1 MPKGCSLGAKEAL
14 MNPPQRISRR
24 DLLRFSMVAGVGL
37 SVPPVAFALQCE
49 KSPAQGEG
57 PFYMNTCDR
66 TKPVPHH
73 NDLTWVGDPSEK
85 AEGEVIYL
93 TGQVSD
99 PDCKALEG
107 VMVEIWQACR
117 SGRYAHLADPNPAWL
132 DPNFRY
138 FGEFVTDANGMYS
151 FKTIKPGPYP
161 AGPGWTRPAH
171 VHFKL
176 SAGSAGS
183 LTTQMYF
190 AGDPLLASDR
200 LLNRVSKAQQQSL
213 IIAPTRRK
221 SGTTADQYTF
231 NIHLAPPR
239 V

>member
-1 MPKGCSLGAKEAL
+1 
-14 MNPPQRISRR
+14 MNPLQRISRR
-24 DLLRFSMVAGVGL
+24 DLLRLTMAAGVGL
-37 SVPPVAFALQCE
+37 AVPTIAFARQCE
-49 KSPAQGEG
+49 KSPAQSEG
-57 PFYMNTCDR
+57 PFYMNTWDR
-66 TKPVPHH
+66 TKPMPHH
-73 NDLTWVGDPSEK
+73 NDLTWVNDSSKK

-99 PDCKALEG
+99 PDCRPLKG

-161 AGPGWTRPAH
+161 VGPNWTRPAH
-171 VHFKL
+171 VHFKI
-176 SAGSAGS
+176 SAGLTARM

-190 AGDPLLASDR
+190 AGDSHLGSDR
-200 LLNRVSKAQQQSL
+200 VLNRVPKPQQQRL
-213 IIAPTRRK
+213 IIEPTRRQDA
-221 SGTTADQYTF
+221 STADQYTF
-231 NIHLAPPR
+231 NIHLVPFK

>member
-1 MPKGCSLGAKEAL
+1 
-14 MNPPQRISRR
+14 MNPLQRISRR
-24 DLLRFSMVAGVGL
+24 DLLRLTMAAGVGL
-37 SVPPVAFALQCE
+37 AVPTIAFARQCE
-49 KSPAQGEG
+49 KSPAQSEG
-57 PFYMNTCDR
+57 PFYMNTWDR

-73 NDLTWVGDPSEK
+73 NDLTWVTDSSKK

-99 PDCKALEG
+99 LDCKPLKG

-161 AGPGWTRPAH
+161 VGPNWTRPAH
-171 VHFKL
+171 VHFKI
-176 SAGSAGS
+176 SAGLTARM

-190 AGDPLLASDR
+190 AGDRHLGSDR
-200 LLNRVSKAQQQSL
+200 VLSRVPKPQQQRL
-213 IIAPTRRK
+213 IIEPTRRQDA
-221 SGTTADQYTF
+221 STADQYTF
-231 NIHLAPPR
+231 DIHLVPFK

>member
-1 MPKGCSLGAKEAL
+1 
-14 MNPPQRISRR
+14 MNPLQRISRR
-24 DLLRFSMVAGVGL
+24 DLLRLTMAAGVGL
-37 SVPPVAFALQCE
+37 AVPTLAFARQCE
-49 KSPAQGEG
+49 KSSAQSEG
-57 PFYMNTCDR
+57 PFYMNTWDR
-66 TKPVPHH
+66 TKPVAHH
-73 NDLTWVGDPSEK
+73 NDLTWVNDPSKK

-93 TGQVSD
+93 TGQLSD
-99 PDCKALEG
+99 PDCRPLKG

-161 AGPGWTRPAH
+161 VGPSWIRPAH
-171 VHFKL
+171 VHFKI
-176 SAGSAGS
+176 SAGLTARM

-190 AGDPLLASDR
+190 AGDPHLGSDR
-200 LLNRVSKAQQQSL
+200 VLNTVSKPQQQRL
-213 IIAPTRRK
+213 IIEPTRRQGA
-221 SGTTADQYTF
+221 STADQYTF
-231 NIHLAPPR
+231 NIHLVPFR

>member
-1 MPKGCSLGAKEAL
+1 
-14 MNPPQRISRR
+14 MNPLQRISRR
-24 DLLRFSMVAGVGL
+24 DLLRFTMAAGAGL
-37 SVPPVAFALQCE
+37 AVPTVAFGRQCE

-57 PFYMNTCDR
+57 PFYMNTWDR
-66 TKPVPHH
+66 TQPVLHH
-73 NDLTWVGDPSEK
+73 NDLTWVNDPSKK

-93 TGQVSD
+93 TGQATD
-99 PDCKALEG
+99 LDCRPLKG
-107 VMVEIWQACR
+107 VTVEIWQACR

-161 AGPGWTRPAH
+161 VGSSWTRPAH
-171 VHFKL
+171 VHFKVSAGL
-176 SAGSAGS
+176 SARM

-190 AGDPLLASDR
+190 AGDPHLGSDR
-200 LLNRVSKAQQQSL
+200 LLNGVPKPEQKRL
-213 IIAPTRRK
+213 IIEPTRRQGA
-221 SGTTADQYTF
+221 STADLYTF
-231 NIHLAPPR
+231 NIHLVPFR